1 MKIFALLV
9 ILVSATTNAFT
20 IPHHGATS
28 VRPALYNPI
37 TTTSSIVQT
46 MKSTNHGALQKR
58 GAKKGSI
65 EEYAEE
71 TMAPSRRLPL
81 SVVGFGGFALLLF
94 TSICQKLQIYLN
106 EPCLDGSSV
115 CTEDYIKFASFFKE
129 HETLGFGLLLTHAIP
144 FALIPYTMV
153 QIDKQGPIIKKDHDQ
168 FNPFVLQ
175 VAFACI
181 TFGLALE
188 FGWHVSDSWYYGNDF
203 HILNFGF
210 YFFLISSFALWA
222 DGLKANPKM
231 DVVFSAILL
240 FATALYPAGNAL
252 EVGMD
257 AGPFGEL
264 LGDAGASLAKI
275 PLYLG
280 MTVTFVSLTLRGQ
293 EIFGKKMWFTFF
305 LSVVVNL
312 SFIFLLAGYDYAK
325 DPTAPLSEMN
335 YIYHICHDVLGTE
348 LGVFYF
354 GTLIRDY
361 IPIAERE
368 EVEA

>member
-1 MKIFALLV
+1 MKIFALLT
-9 ILVSATTNAFT
+9 IFVSAANAFT
-20 IPHHGATS
+20 LPTHGATS
-28 VRPALYNPI
+28 VRPALYNPS
-37 TTTSSIVQT
+37 TASSAVPKIRSADNGT
-46 MKSTNHGALQKR
+46 LQMR
-58 GAKKGSI
+58 RADQRSV
-65 EEYAEE
+65 EEYTED
-71 TMAPSRRLPL
+71 TMATTNRLPP
-81 SVVGFGGFALLLF
+81 SVKGFGTFALLLF
-94 TSICQKLQIYLN
+94 TGICQKLQIYLN
-106 EPCLDGSSV
+106 EPCLDGSSI
-115 CTEDYIKFASFFKE
+115 CTEDYFKFASFFKE

-153 QIDKQGPIIKKDHDQ
+153 QIDKKGPIIKKDHDQ

-231 DVVFSAILL
+231 DAVFAAILL

-257 AGPFGEL
+257 AGPLGEL

-293 EIFGKKMWFTFF
+293 EIFGKKMWVTFF

-312 SFIFLLAGYDYAK
+312 SFIFALAGYDYAK

-354 GTLIRDY
+354 ATLIRDY
-361 IPIAERE
+361 VPIAERE